1 MSCKSYLDD
10 GLSSSDLENLTL
22 PALSITKLDVDD
34 LRISGELD
42 VVEDDEGSF
51 DIEYRTVVNS
61 GSNVVVARCCASV
74 NDVVSHFTRIVCC
87 FSCKL
92 LKFAFS
98 KS

>member
-1 MSCKSYLDD
+1 MI
-10 GLSSSDLENLTL
+10 LSL
-22 PALSITKLDVDD
+22 P
-34 LRISGELD
+34 GELD

-51 DIEYRTVVNS
+51 DIEHRTVVNS

-92 LKFAFS
+92 LKSALKCKLRWRF
-98 KS
+98 